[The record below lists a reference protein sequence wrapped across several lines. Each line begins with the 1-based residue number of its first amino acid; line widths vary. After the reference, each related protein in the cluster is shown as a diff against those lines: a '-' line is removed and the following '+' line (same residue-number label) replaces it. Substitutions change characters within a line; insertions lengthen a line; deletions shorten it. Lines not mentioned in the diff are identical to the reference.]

1 MIFRRIR
8 HDLHQ
13 LPFFFRALI
22 IVSGLRGAG
31 RDGLVLA
38 EVQSLLLPRDGRR
51 RRDDLLVLL
60 VVLLR
65 RHLLFEDLLWRRGVQ
80 RQRRHR
86 QRDRRGLLDDFD

>member
-13 LPFFFRALI
+13 LLSFFRALFL
-22 IVSGLRGAG
+22 VGGGGG

-38 EVQSLLLPRDGRR
+38 EVQPLSRDGRR
-51 RRDDLLVLL
+51 RRDDLLIFL

-65 RHLLFEDLLWRRGVQ
+65 RDFLFEDLLWGRGVQ